1 MDISFICIIF
11 VSLNKSK
18 KTMDYKNKCIEIM
31 ADTRHKL
38 MEIINNDIGNREN
51 IAIEIKRDLGDFVD
65 YMTITK
71 IENGWVCYKP
81 TDMFPKGLNEELEDL
96 SVNEMYDII
105 MAF

>member
-1 MDISFICIIF
+1 
-11 VSLNKSK
+11 
-18 KTMDYKNKCIEIM
+18 MDYKAKCIDIM

-38 MEIINNDIGNREN
+38 MEIINNNIGNREN

-65 YMTITK
+65 YMTINK
-71 IENGWVCYKP
+71 IVNGVIYYNP
-81 TDMFPKGLNEELEDL
+81 TDIYPNGFNEDLDDL

>member
-1 MDISFICIIF
+1 
-11 VSLNKSK
+11 
-18 KTMDYKNKCIEIM
+18 MDYKAKCIEIM

-38 MEIINNDIGNREN
+38 MDIINNNIGNREN

-65 YMTITK
+65 YMVVTK
-71 IENGWVCYKP
+71 ISNGVVYYEP
-81 TDMFPKGLNEELEDL
+81 TDLFPNGFNEDLDDL

>member
-1 MDISFICIIF
+1 
-11 VSLNKSK
+11 
-18 KTMDYKNKCIEIM
+18 MDYKNKCIEIM

-38 MEIINNDIGNREN
+38 MDIINNNIGNREN

-65 YMTITK
+65 YMTINK
-71 IENGWVCYKP
+71 ISNGVVYYEP
-81 TDMFPKGLNEELEDL
+81 TDLFPDGLDEDLDDL